1 MIVAVVS
8 TTQPVIVCSLFVALC
23 LSLYPSAR
31 PACQVFQLFLSRCFC
46 SGVVVVVFV
55 VVLFMSSLAPFYFNS
70 ITIHL
75 FLFWFATIRFD
86 SIHFGFGLAFCFDYF
101 SCSSVLYFAF
111 IALFCSPGLSLC
123 LSFFWFHYFDDCSH
137 FRIFFELLNSSSMC
151 LSGCSRSSVRPSV
164 IAGGCCLV
172 FFGGGGGGVIGAI
185 TVTLV
190 VAVAVAFGGTG
201 AVLIILIRNIHSM
214 ENSKKKFI
222 ISPHLF
228 FLSVVLHRSLA
239 ASTAGARSL
248 LTIAW

>member
-23 LSLYPSAR
+23 LPLSIRPSAR
-31 PACQVFQLFLSRCFC
+31 PACEVFQLFLSC
-46 SGVVVVVFV
+46 SGVVVV

-111 IALFCSPGLSLC
+111 IALFCSPGLSFFSAS
-123 LSFFWFHYFDDCSH
+123 SFFLVSLFWWLFAFSNF
-137 FRIFFELLNSSSMC
+137 FRVIELLLDVSVW
-151 LSGCSRSSVRPSV
+151 LFPSVRPSV

-172 FFGGGGGGVIGAI
+172 FFGGDGGGGVTGAI

-201 AVLIILIRNIHSM
+201 AALIILIRNIHSM
-214 ENSKKKFI
+214 KNSKKTN
-222 ISPHLF
+222 S
-228 FLSVVLHRSLA
+228 
-239 ASTAGARSL
+239 
-248 LTIAW
+248 